1 MAEEQQQESGQKK
14 VLDIKKL
21 LKSVLA
27 YGSSD
32 LHLVVGS
39 EPQIRIDKEL
49 RPLNIAPLSGKEI
62 EDLMAEAIIKQVGDK
77 PDKLVSQLQDLLE
90 E

>member
-1 MAEEQQQESGQKK
+1 MSEEETTNKA
-14 VLDIKKL
+14 LDIKKL

-39 EPQIRIDKEL
+39 EPQIDRK
-49 RPLNIAPLSGKEI
+49 S
-62 EDLMAEAIIKQVGDK
+62 V
-77 PDKLVSQLQDLLE
+77 V
-90 E
+90 